1 MNSMLINKLTLW
13 QNTCRWLLVSLSLLM
28 LVFALMGVKKG
39 IHLDTNLRSLAPSFS
54 KDAALN
60 QALNQLSA
68 KASQSIILVL
78 AHQDQDTVD
87 QASERM
93 QEWVEAAIEA
103 DKNNLLAYNNSTE
116 ILASYQQL
124 LKNHAGYF
132 LGDQAKAAL
141 IKQDEKQLNQLALSN
156 LYGSASQIQLTDVS
170 YDPFGFVN
178 EYAVALLNNLTANLQ
193 AESRLVEYLGQSV
206 YIAPQLLQIKTDGFA
221 MATQAVALQQIQQLQ
236 NQLQQN
242 FPDLQIF
249 QSGMIFFAA
258 DSAQS
263 AQADISLISMGS
275 GIGVILLM
283 LLMFRS
289 LKAFLLPMVSIG
301 LGVLFAFLLCQALF
315 GAVHILTLVF
325 GASLIG
331 VVVDYSLHYFY
342 FCVHQQKIENPQVQ
356 LRAKSAFYRALLL
369 SLLSSVVGYA
379 ALAVSGLDALTQ
391 IATFSAAGLI
401 FSWLFVVVCGHY
413 LTQSVNVYD
422 RLLSQSIAKII
433 SALKPL
439 AQGRVLFPLLI
450 ALVVILCVSFPK
462 MQVSDSPKALI
473 NTNQELVDREQLVN
487 AWVSGY
493 EPASFLVV
501 SGESEQQVFD
511 RIENLRHQLSKQKS
525 IFPESTDL
533 LAVDQFLPSP
543 NVQRQNHQ
551 LNQWLYDSNNLFAA
565 SFIKQQGLDELV
577 NLQDLQAQLGMQST
591 VSPIELFSSSNSMP
605 SLWVESSL
613 DKKILSFML
622 IPKHTQ
628 ITELKN
634 IVLGLDGVVYFSA
647 VDETREGLQH
657 LRESAMQYLL
667 LALSFIALLLIYQ
680 YRLKK
685 SLYLIA
691 IPLMSLCGSLVL
703 LMLFNIPLSLFHVM
717 ALFLVLGLGIDYVV
731 FVAEM
736 TSANLENAN
745 DGDFFPAIVLSS
757 VTNLL
762 SFGLLALSS
771 MPAVNA
777 FGITLLFGCTLN
789 LLGAIWLVAIWRK
802 TFLVSVNQSH

>member
-1 MNSMLINKLTLW
+1 MNTTLASTLTLW

-28 LVFALMGVKKG
+28 LVFALVSLKTG

-54 KDAALN
+54 KDDALN

-68 KASQSIILVL
+68 NASQSVMLVL
-78 AHQDQDTVD
+78 AHPDQDVVD
-87 QASERM
+87 QASELM
-93 QEWVEAAIEA
+93 QELVEAAIET
-103 DKNNLLAYNNSTE
+103 DKNNLLVYNNAADITRT
-116 ILASYQQL
+116 YQAL
-124 LKNHAGYF
+124 LKNHAFYF

-141 IKQDEKQLNQLALSN
+141 INRNEKHLNQLALSN

-178 EYAVALLNNLTANLQ
+178 EYAVALLNNLTATMQ
-193 AESRLVEYLGQSV
+193 AESRLVQHQGQSI
-206 YIAPQLLQIKTDGFA
+206 YIAPQLLQINTDGFA
-221 MATQAVALQQIQQLQ
+221 MATQAAALQQIQQLQ
-236 NQLQQN
+236 NQLRQK
-242 FPDLQIF
+242 FTDLQIYE
-249 QSGMIFFAA
+249 SGMIFFAA

-263 AQADISLISMGS
+263 AQADIGLISLGS
-275 GIGVILLM
+275 TIGVILLM
-283 LLMFRS
+283 LLVFRS
-289 LKAFLLPMVSIG
+289 LKAFLLPMISIG
-301 LGVLFAFLLCQALF
+301 LGVLFAFLLCQTLF

-342 FCVHQQKIENPQVQ
+342 FCVHQQQMHNPHI
-356 LRAKSAFYRALLL
+356 LLTAKSAFYRALLL

-379 ALAVSGLDALTQ
+379 ALAVSGLEALTQ
-391 IATFSAAGLI
+391 IAIFSAAGLI
-401 FSWLFVVVCGHY
+401 FSWLFVVVCGHH
-413 LTQSVNVYD
+413 LTRSVKVYD
-422 RLLSQSIAKII
+422 GFLNHWIAKTI
-433 SALKPL
+433 SALQVFAK
-439 AQGRVLFPLLI
+439 GRILFSLLV
-450 ALVVILCVSFPK
+450 ALIISLTLSIPG

-487 AWVSGY
+487 SWISGY
-493 EPASFLVV
+493 EPASFVVV

-511 RIENLRHQLSKQKS
+511 RIATLRNQLSKQKG
-525 IFPESTDL
+525 IFPESTNL
-533 LAVDQFLPSP
+533 LAVDQLLPSP
-543 NVQRQNHQ
+543 QTQQQHYQ
-551 LNQWLYDSNNLFAA
+551 LNQWLYLSNNQFITN
-565 SFIKQQGLDELV
+565 FIKQQGLEELLNV
-577 NLQDLQAQLGMQST
+577 EELQTQLVKQSAASAKDLFASG
-591 VSPIELFSSSNSMP
+591 NSIP

-622 IPKHTQ
+622 IPKHTK
-628 ITELKN
+628 ITELQK
-634 IVLGLDGVVYFSA
+634 ILQGLDGLVYFSA

-657 LRESAMQYLL
+657 LRESALQYLL
-667 LALSFIALLLIYQ
+667 LALSFIALLLLYQ
-680 YRLKK
+680 YKFKK

-691 IPLMSLCGSLVL
+691 IPIMSLCGSLIL
-703 LMLFNIPLSLFHVM
+703 LMLFNIPISLFHVM

-777 FGITLLFGCTLN
+777 FGVTLLFGCTLN

-802 TFLVSVNQSH
+802 TFLISVNQSN

>member
-1 MNSMLINKLTLW
+1 MNAKLANSLTLW
-13 QNTCRWLLVSLSLLM
+13 QNTCRWLLVGLSLLM
-28 LVFALMGVKKG
+28 LVFALISLKKG

-68 KASQSIILVL
+68 NASQSVILVL
-78 AHQDQDTVD
+78 AHQDQETVD
-87 QASERM
+87 QASELM
-93 QEWVEAAIEA
+93 QELVETAVEA
-103 DKNNLLAYNNSTE
+103 DKNNLLAFNNSAD
-116 ILASYQQL
+116 LANSYQEA
-124 LKNHAGYF
+124 LKNHAFYF

-156 LYGSASQIQLTDVS
+156 LYGSASQIQLTDLG

-178 EYAVALLNNLTANLQ
+178 EYAVTLLNNLTANLQ
-193 AESRLVEYLGQSV
+193 TESRLVDYQGQSF
-206 YIAPQLLQIKTDGFA
+206 YIAPQVLQINADGFA
-221 MATQAVALQQIQQLQ
+221 MATQAMALQQIQQLQ
-236 NQLQQN
+236 NQLRQE

-263 AQADISLISMGS
+263 AQADISLISIGS
-275 GIGVILLM
+275 TIGVILLM
-283 LLMFRS
+283 LLVFRS
-289 LKAFLLPMVSIG
+289 LKAFLLPIISIG
-301 LGVLFAFLLCQALF
+301 LGVLFAFLLCQTLF
-315 GAVHILTLVF
+315 GSVHILTLVF

-342 FCVHQQKIENPQVQ
+342 FCVHQQHIHNQQ
-356 LRAKSAFYRALLL
+356 TLFTAKSAFYRALSL

-379 ALAVSGLDALTQ
+379 ALAVSGLEALTQ
-391 IATFSAAGLI
+391 IAVFSATGLI
-401 FSWLFVVVCGHY
+401 FSWLFVVVCGQY
-413 LTQSVNVYD
+413 LTRSVNVYD
-422 RLLSQSIAKII
+422 GLLNHGIAKVI
-433 SALKPL
+433 SALQPFAKGQL
-439 AQGRVLFPLLI
+439 LFPLLI
-450 ALVVILCVSFPK
+450 ALIVLLFASLPSV
-462 MQVSDSPKALI
+462 QVSDSPKTFI

-487 AWVSGY
+487 SWISGY

-511 RIENLRHQLSKQKS
+511 RIANLRYQLSKQKG

-533 LAVDQFLPSP
+533 LAVDQLLPSP
-543 NVQRQNHQ
+543 DAQKQNHQ
-551 LNQWLYDSNNLFAA
+551 LNQWLYDPKNPFTTK
-565 SFIKQQGLDELV
+565 FIKQQGLEELV
-577 NLQDLQAQLGMQST
+577 NLQNLRTQLGRQSA
-591 VSPIELFSSSNSMP
+591 VSPTELFASNNSMP

-622 IPKHTQ
+622 IPRHTQ
-628 ITELKN
+628 IAELQKN
-634 IVLGLDGVVYFSA
+634 LQGLDGVVYFSA

-657 LRESAMQYLL
+657 LRESALQYLL
-667 LALSFIALLLIYQ
+667 LALSFIALLLLYQ

-691 IPLMSLCGSLVL
+691 IPLMSLCGSLLL

-789 LLGAIWLVAIWRK
+789 LLGAIWLVAIWRR
-802 TFLVSVNQSH
+802 TFLVSVKNLH